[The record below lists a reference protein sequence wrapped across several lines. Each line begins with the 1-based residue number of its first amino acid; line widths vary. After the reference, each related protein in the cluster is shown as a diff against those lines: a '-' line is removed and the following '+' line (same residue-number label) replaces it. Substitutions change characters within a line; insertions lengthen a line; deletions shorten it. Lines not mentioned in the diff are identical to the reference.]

1 MWRLLRPTVATC
13 IYTYS
18 RRMRRE
24 VATFFDH
31 SWKVFLLV
39 VEEKLEKTPS
49 CKRIL
54 HVIQEYSLKGK
65 IRVKRYLLRFFFFK
79 QPRWSFDC
87 SSKQI
92 FLYTIAR
99 WIDGLIRRGVTVLW
113 KQFYFTKNFFFFLR
127 NISNVSKFDLLFLF
141 DFFSVKM
148 IWQVCAAFGILSFQI
163 RDIL

>member
-113 KQFYFTKNFFFFLR
+113 KQFYFTKNFFLFFFFAKHFQCFEIR
-127 NISNVSKFDLLFLF
+127 SIIPFWFLF
-141 DFFSVKM
+141 CQDDLTSLRSFWNF
-148 IWQVCAAFGILSFQI
+148 ILSN
-163 RDIL
+163 